1 MIHTPTAHEIPPEV
15 RARGLAACIRHL
27 RDVHGLTLDQVKVE
41 LHINAHAAWY
51 AWKQAPESV
60 LPVGRPPKAPMCVHC
75 GKDYRR

>member
-27 RDVHGLTLDQVKVE
+27 RDVHGLTRDQVMAE
-41 LHINAHAAWY
+41 LCINAHSVAY
-51 AWKQAPESV
+51 AWKQVPHAA
-60 LPVGRPPKAPMCVHC
+60 LPRGQPPKPKLCVHC